1 MYVFAIVVLLF
12 IFYILHLHF
21 FTFYF
26 QLGNGKKYIFEP
38 YLHCQYV
45 FHHLDLGLK
54 LWFERTVH
62 SVLVSSNI
70 HRMEDLTVTWVI
82 ECQFSA
88 RNFFV
93 ICQLFFLDFLSSL
106 SGITIVILSI

>member
-1 MYVFAIVVLLF
+1 MYVFAIVILLF
-12 IFYILHLHF
+12 IFYILHLLFLHF
-21 FTFYF
+21 TYSWVMEK
-26 QLGNGKKYIFEP
+26 NIFEP

-70 HRMEDLTVTWVI
+70 HRMEDLTVAYESLNVSFQLEISLLSASCFFRFSI
-82 ECQFSA
+82 E
-88 RNFFV
+88 FV
-93 ICQLFFLDFLSSL
+93 WHHYSY
-106 SGITIVILSI
+106 IVN